1 MSLTSFLEHIQSH
14 PEINLSAQKLS
25 KKCARIHWSGIF
37 GSARSLYA
45 SAVAN
50 QCPGHHVFILN
61 DKEEAAYFL
70 NDLQGIYPDDA
81 RIVFYPASYKV
92 PYQLEEVDNANVVAR
107 TEALKKLSTASN
119 CWIITYPEA
128 LFEKVLTKKK
138 LVSHTMKIEVGKS
151 YSLDFINELLLEYQF
166 DRVNYVYEPGQ
177 FSIRGGIVDV
187 FSYASDMPFRIEF
200 FGNEVESIRTF
211 DAADQ
216 LSIKTHS
223 FFNIVPNI
231 QGEMILEGKDSFFQ
245 YLQGD
250 ISIWIDSIEKAKET
264 LHGEFEKAQGIYETL
279 SDEIKQTIPSDLFIN
294 DKGLVSNLE
303 LHKVIEFGTGCFFKE
318 SEKIAFEL
326 SPQTSFNKNFDL
338 LIKDLRGHQ
347 KKQFKNYIFSNQ
359 PKQIERLYQI
369 FEDIGSDVEFIP
381 MNLSLHEGFVCKT
394 LKIVCYTDHQLFER
408 YHRFRLKEGFRKAKQ
423 ALTLKEIYNL
433 QKGDYVT
440 HIDHGVGQFSGLET
454 IDVNKK
460 KQEAI
465 RLIYKGGDVLYVG
478 IHSLHRISKFTG
490 KDGSVPKMNKLGTQT
505 WNTLKTKTKK
515 KIKELAF
522 DLIKLYAKR
531 KNQPGFTFSEDTY
544 LQNELEAS
552 FIFEDTPDQFKAT
565 QDVKKDM
572 ESKTP
577 MDRLICGDVGFGKT
591 EVAVRAAFK
600 AVADNKQV
608 AVLVPTTILS
618 LQHYRSFTERLSEFP
633 CNIDYL
639 NRFKSTRETTKTI
652 QKLKSGETD
661 ILIGTHA
668 IVSERIKFKDLGLM
682 IIDEEQKFG
691 VAVKDKLK
699 TLRSSV
705 DTLTLTATPIPRTL
719 QFSLMGARDLSII
732 NTPPPNRQPVLTEI
746 ISLNEETIRDAISYE
761 VSRGGQVFFVNNRI
775 SNINEIAGMIQ
786 RLCPGVRVA
795 IGHGQMD
802 GKLLEKT
809 MLDFI
814 KGAFDVL
821 IATTIIESGI
831 DISNANTIII
841 NDAQHFGLSD
851 LHQLRGRVGRSNKKA
866 FCYLIAPKF
875 SLLSSEAR
883 KRLEA
888 LVQFTDL
895 GSGFNIAM
903 KDLDI
908 RGAGNMLGGE
918 QSGFISEI
926 GFEMYQKILNEAM
939 KELRDDEFKDLFSER
954 TTDQMGTFSSDCI
967 FETDHEVRIPDTYVN
982 DVTERLSLYQE
993 LDHIESMEKLLEFEE
1008 RMVDRFGQ
1016 LPDQVK
1022 DLFFSFELRWLAKKM
1037 GMERLVIKS
1046 EKMVGWFISDPK
1058 SPFYETEVF
1067 SELLKTIMTMGQ
1079 GYRLI
1084 QKTDKLRLVIEPI
1097 TNIREA
1103 YKKLEALYPGKVPEA
1118 TPDTIEKASNN

>member
-1 MSLTSFLEHIQSH
+1 MSLNSFIEHLQNH

-25 KKCARIHWSGIF
+25 HDQTKIHWTGIF
-37 GSARSLYA
+37 GSAKSVFA
-45 SAVAN
+45 SGVAQ
-50 QCPGHHVFILN
+50 QCPGHHVFVLN

-70 NDLQGIYPDDA
+70 NDLQGLYPEDP
-81 RIVFYPASYKV
+81 RLVFYPASYKV
-92 PYQLEEVDNANVVAR
+92 PYQIEEVDNANVVAR
-107 TEALKKLSTASN
+107 TEALKKLSVQEN
-119 CWIITYPEA
+119 CWIITYPDA

-138 LVSHTMKIEVGKS
+138 LVSNTMKIEVGKT
-151 YSLDFINELLLEYQF
+151 YSLDFINELLLEYHF
-166 DRVNYVYEPGQ
+166 ERVNYVYEPGQ

-187 FSYASDMPFRIEF
+187 FSYGNDTPFRIEF

-216 LSIKTHS
+216 LSINTHK
-223 FFNIVPNI
+223 FFSIVPNI
-231 QGEMILEGKDSFFQ
+231 QGKMILDGMDSFFQ
-245 YLQGD
+245 YLNGD
-250 ISIWIDSIEKAKET
+250 ITIWIDSIERAKASLKKE
-264 LHGEFEKAQGIYETL
+264 FDKANKIYESL
-279 SDEIKQTIPSDLFIN
+279 DQEIKKTLPSDLFIN
-294 DKGLVSNLE
+294 DKDFTLNLE
-303 LHKVIEFGTGCFFKE
+303 NYKVVEMGTQSYFKDATA
-318 SEKIAFEL
+318 IHFEL
-326 SPQTSFNKNFDL
+326 LPQPSFNKNFNL
-338 LIKDLRGHQ
+338 LIDDLGENQ
-347 KKQFKNYIFSNQ
+347 KNNFQNYIFSNQ

-369 FEDIGSDVEFIP
+369 FEDIGGDVAFTPI
-381 MNLSLHEGFVCKT
+381 STALHEGFICKT
-394 LKIVCYTDHQLFER
+394 LKIICYTDHQLFER

-454 IDVNKK
+454 IDVNNK

-465 RLIYKGGDVLYVG
+465 RLIYKDGDVLYVG

-490 KDGSVPKMNKLGTQT
+490 KEGSVPKMNKLGTQS

-531 KNQPGFTFSEDTY
+531 KNQPGYSFAEDTY

-591 EVAVRAAFK
+591 EVAIRAAFK
-600 AVADNKQV
+600 AVADSKQV

-618 LQHYRSFTERLSEFP
+618 LQHYRSFKERLSEFP
-633 CNIDYL
+633 CNIDYI
-639 NRFKSTRETTKTI
+639 NRFKSAKETTKTI
-652 QKLKSGETD
+652 EKLKSGKID

-668 IVSERIKFKDLGLM
+668 IVSDRIKFKDLGLM

-699 TLRSSV
+699 TMRTSV

-775 SNINEIAGMIQ
+775 ANIQEIAGMIQ
-786 RLCPGVRVA
+786 RLCPGVRVG

-802 GKLLEKT
+802 GKVLEQN
-809 MLDFI
+809 MLNFI
-814 KGAFDVL
+814 KGAYDVL

-841 NDAQHFGLSD
+841 NNANNFGLSD

-939 KELRDDEFKDLFSER
+939 KELRDDEFKDLFNER
-954 TTDQMGTFSSDCI
+954 TTDQMGSYSEDCI
-967 FETDHEVRIPDTYVN
+967 FETDYEVRIPDYYVN

-993 LDHIESMEKLLEFEE
+993 LDHIESMEKLLEFEA
-1008 RMVDRFGQ
+1008 RMKDRFGTI
-1016 LPDQVK
+1016 PKEVK
-1022 DLFFSFELRWLAKKM
+1022 ELFFSFELRWLAQKL
-1037 GMERLVIKS
+1037 GLERLVIKS
-1046 EKMVGWFISDPK
+1046 EKMVGWFIADPK
-1058 SPFYETEVF
+1058 SSFYQTDVF
-1067 SELLKTIMTMGQ
+1067 SELLKKIMNMGQ

-1084 QKTDKLRLVIEPI
+1084 QKQDKLRLVVEPI
-1097 TNIREA
+1097 SNIREA
-1103 YKKLEALYPGKVPEA
+1103 YQKLNALYEEKEA
-1118 TPDTIEKASNN
+1118 IESTDT

>member
-1 MSLTSFLEHIQSH
+1 MSLNSFIENLQNH

-25 KKCARIHWSGIF
+25 HDQTKIHWTGIF
-37 GSARSLYA
+37 GSAKSVFA
-45 SAVAN
+45 SGVAQ
-50 QCPGHHVFILN
+50 QCPGHHVFVLN

-70 NDLQGIYPDDA
+70 NDLQGLYPKDP
-81 RIVFYPASYKV
+81 RLVFYPASYKV
-92 PYQLEEVDNANVVAR
+92 PYQIEEVDNANVVAR
-107 TEALKKLSTASN
+107 TEALKKLSVQEN
-119 CWIITYPEA
+119 CWIITYPDA

-138 LVSHTMKIEVGKS
+138 LVSNTMKIEVGKT
-151 YSLDFINELLLEYQF
+151 YSLDFINELLLEYHF
-166 DRVNYVYEPGQ
+166 ERVNYVYEPGQ

-187 FSYASDMPFRIEF
+187 FSYGNDTPFRIEF

-216 LSIKTHS
+216 LSINTHK
-223 FFNIVPNI
+223 FFSIVPNI
-231 QGEMILEGKDSFFQ
+231 QGKMILDGMDSFFQ
-245 YLQGD
+245 YLNGD
-250 ISIWIDSIEKAKET
+250 ITIWIDSIERAKASLKKE
-264 LHGEFEKAQGIYETL
+264 FDKANKIYESL
-279 SDEIKQTIPSDLFIN
+279 DQEIKKTLPSDLFIN
-294 DKGLVSNLE
+294 DIDFTLNLE
-303 LHKVIEFGTGCFFKE
+303 NYKVVEMGTQSYFKDATA
-318 SEKIAFEL
+318 IHFEL
-326 SPQTSFNKNFDL
+326 LPQPSFNKNFNL
-338 LIKDLRGHQ
+338 LIDDLGENQ
-347 KKQFKNYIFSNQ
+347 KNNFQNYIFSNQ

-369 FEDIGSDVEFIP
+369 FEDIGGDVAFTPI
-381 MNLSLHEGFVCKT
+381 STALHEGFICKT

-454 IDVNKK
+454 IDVNNK

-465 RLIYKGGDVLYVG
+465 RLIYKDGDVLYVG

-490 KDGSVPKMNKLGTQT
+490 KEGSVPKMNKLGTQS

-531 KNQPGFTFSEDTY
+531 KNQPGYSFAEDTY

-591 EVAVRAAFK
+591 EVAIRAAFK
-600 AVADNKQV
+600 AVADSKQV

-618 LQHYRSFTERLSEFP
+618 LQHYRSFKERLSEFP
-633 CNIDYL
+633 CNIDYI
-639 NRFKSTRETTKTI
+639 NRFKSAKETTKTI
-652 QKLKSGETD
+652 EKLKSGKID

-668 IVSERIKFKDLGLM
+668 IVSDRIKFKDLGLM

-699 TLRSSV
+699 TMRTSV

-775 SNINEIAGMIQ
+775 ANIQEIAGMIQ
-786 RLCPGVRVA
+786 RLCPGVRVG

-802 GKLLEKT
+802 GKVLEQN
-809 MLDFI
+809 MLNFI
-814 KGAFDVL
+814 KGAYDVL

-841 NDAQHFGLSD
+841 NNANNFGLSD

-939 KELRDDEFKDLFSER
+939 KELRDDEFKDLFNER
-954 TTDQMGTFSSDCI
+954 TTDQMGSYSEDCI
-967 FETDHEVRIPDTYVN
+967 FETDYEVRIPDYYVN

-993 LDHIESMEKLLEFEE
+993 LDHIESMEKLLEFEA
-1008 RMVDRFGQ
+1008 RMKDRFGTI
-1016 LPDQVK
+1016 PKEVK
-1022 DLFFSFELRWLAKKM
+1022 ELFFSFELRWLAQKL
-1037 GMERLVIKS
+1037 GLERLVIKS
-1046 EKMVGWFISDPK
+1046 EKMVGWFIADPK
-1058 SPFYETEVF
+1058 SSFYQTDVF
-1067 SELLKTIMTMGQ
+1067 SELLKKIMNMGQ

-1084 QKTDKLRLVIEPI
+1084 QKQDKLRLVVEPI
-1097 TNIREA
+1097 SNIREA
-1103 YKKLEALYPGKVPEA
+1103 YQKLNALYEEKEA
-1118 TPDTIEKASNN
+1118 IESTDT

>member
-1 MSLTSFLEHIQSH
+1 MSLSLFLSHLQNH
-14 PEINLSAQKLS
+14 PEINLSAEKLS
-25 KKCARIHWSGIF
+25 QAKCKIHWKGTLGSAKGIF
-37 GSARSLYA
+37 S
-45 SAVAN
+45 SAVAQ

-61 DKEEAAYFL
+61 DKEDAAYFL
-70 NDLQGIYPDDA
+70 NDLQGLYPEDQ
-81 RIVFYPASYKV
+81 RLVFYPASYKV

-107 TEALKKLSTASN
+107 TEALKKLSGQDN

-138 LVSHTMKIEVGKS
+138 LVSNTMKIEVGKT
-151 YSLDFINELLLEYQF
+151 YSIDFINELLLDYHF

-187 FSYASDMPFRIEF
+187 FSYASDTPYRIEF

-211 DAADQ
+211 NAADQ
-216 LSIKTHS
+216 LSISSHQ
-223 FFNIVPNI
+223 FFSIVPNI
-231 QGEMILEGKDSFFQ
+231 QGKMILDGMDSFFQ
-245 YLQGD
+245 YLTGD
-250 ISIWIDSIEKAKET
+250 ITIWIDSVERAKQTLKNEFDKAHK
-264 LHGEFEKAQGIYETL
+264 IYDSL
-279 SDEIKQTIPSDLFIN
+279 DQEIKKTVPSDLFIN
-294 DKGLVSNLE
+294 DKDLVLNFENLKLVE
-303 LHKVIEFGTGCFFKE
+303 MGTTSYFE
-318 SEKIAFEL
+318 NASQINFEL
-326 SPQTSFNKNFDL
+326 IPQPSFNKNFNL
-338 LIKDLRGHQ
+338 LIDDLAKNQ
-347 KKQFKNYIFSNQ
+347 KNQFKNYIFSNQ
-359 PKQIERLYQI
+359 AKQVERLYQI
-369 FEDIGSDVEFIP
+369 FEDIGGDVAFTPIH
-381 MNLSLHEGFVCKT
+381 SALHEGFICKT

-454 IDVNKK
+454 IDVNNK

-465 RLIYKGGDVLYVG
+465 RLIYKDGDVLYVG

-490 KDGSVPKMNKLGTQT
+490 KEGSVPKMNKLGTQS
-505 WNTLKTKTKK
+505 WNTLKSKTKK

-531 KNQPGFTFSEDTY
+531 KNQPGYSFAEDTY

-552 FIFEDTPDQFKAT
+552 FIFEDTPDQYKAT

-572 ESKTP
+572 ESETP

-591 EVAVRAAFK
+591 EVAIRAAFK
-600 AVADNKQV
+600 AVADSKQV

-618 LQHYRSFTERLSEFP
+618 LQHYRSFKERLSEFP
-633 CNIDYL
+633 CNIDYI
-639 NRFKSTRETTKTI
+639 NRFKSARETTKTI
-652 QKLKSGETD
+652 QKLKSGEID

-668 IVSERIKFKDLGLM
+668 IVSDRIKFKDLGLM

-699 TLRSSV
+699 TMRTSV

-775 SNINEIAGMIQ
+775 SNIQEIAGMIQ
-786 RLCPGVRVA
+786 RLCPGVRVG

-802 GKLLEKT
+802 GKVLEKN

-814 KGAFDVL
+814 KGAYDVM

-841 NDAQHFGLSD
+841 NNAHNFGLSD

-939 KELRDDEFKDLFSER
+939 KELRDDEFKELFNER
-954 TTDQMGTFSSDCI
+954 TTDQMTTYSEDCI
-967 FETDHEVRIPDTYVN
+967 FETDYEVRIPDYYVN
-982 DVTERLSLYQE
+982 DVSERLSLYQE
-993 LDHIESMEKLLEFEE
+993 LDRIESMEKLKEFEE
-1008 RMVDRFGQ
+1008 RMKDRFGTI
-1016 LPDQVK
+1016 PKEVK
-1022 DLFFSFELRWLAKKM
+1022 ELFFSFELRWLAQKI
-1037 GMERLVIKS
+1037 GLERLVIKS
-1046 EKMVGWFISDPK
+1046 EKLVGWFITDSN
-1058 SPFYETEVF
+1058 SQFYQTEVF
-1067 SELLKTIMTMGQ
+1067 TDLLKRIMNMGK

-1084 QKTDKLRLVIEPI
+1084 QKQDKLRLVIEPI

-1103 YKKLEALYPGKVPEA
+1103 YKKLDALYE
-1118 TPDTIEKASNN
+1118 EKDAVNSTKDS